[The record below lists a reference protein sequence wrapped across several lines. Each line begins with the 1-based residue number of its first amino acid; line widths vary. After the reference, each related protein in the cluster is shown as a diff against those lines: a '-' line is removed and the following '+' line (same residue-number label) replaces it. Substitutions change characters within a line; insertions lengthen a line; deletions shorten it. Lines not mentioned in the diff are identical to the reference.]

1 MDLIFSFDLIFCT
14 GELSQNQ
21 GDKKSERD
29 FALWKASKPGEPAWD
44 FPWGKVYRAFHL
56 SVVRDGP
63 LEKLGGGGYPK
74 KFTQRK
80 IEKKKVHAQ
89 RVAQK
94 KVLAY
99 RTPLPP
105 LPPPPP

>member
-1 MDLIFSFDLIFCT
+1 MDLIFSFDLIFYT

-44 FPWGKVYRAFHL
+44 SPWGKVYRAFHL

-63 LEKLGGGGYPK
+63 LEKLGGSTQKNSRKGKLRKK
-74 KFTQRK
+74 KFMHS
-80 IEKKKVHAQ
+80 E
-89 RVAQK
+89 
-94 KVLAY
+94 
-99 RTPLPP
+99 
-105 LPPPPP
+105 